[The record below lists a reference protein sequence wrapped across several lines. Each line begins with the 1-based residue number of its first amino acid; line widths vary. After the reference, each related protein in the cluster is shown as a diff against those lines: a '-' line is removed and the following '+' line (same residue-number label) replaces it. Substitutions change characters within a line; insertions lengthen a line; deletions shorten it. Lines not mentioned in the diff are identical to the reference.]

1 MIFFLKYCF
10 WGVLTMIFIEIIG
23 KQSTPKLDFDVSNRV
38 VGVLIF
44 PLLIV
49 VFILS
54 FLYFYIKQI
63 LENKRDL

>member
-1 MIFFLKYCF
+1 MIFFFKYCF
-10 WGVLTMIFIEIIG
+10 WGVLTMVFIEILG
-23 KQSTPKLDFDVSNRV
+23 KQFLPTSDFNVFNRV

-54 FLYFYIKQI
+54 FLFFFIKQI
-63 LENKRDL
+63 LKNK

>member
-1 MIFFLKYCF
+1 MIL
-10 WGVLTMIFIEIIG
+10 IEIIG

>member
-1 MIFFLKYCF
+1 MTFFLKYCL
-10 WGVLTMIFIEIIG
+10 WGIVTMILIEIVG

-49 VFILS
+49 TFILS
-54 FLYFYIKQI
+54 FLYFYIRQI